1 MGLNADNGAASARQ
15 RPALALNVRGALA
28 RISSNRIGCGMWFAG
43 NHSDVGG
50 SYPESETRQSDISLG
65 WMAHAAQTFP
75 DRKGP
80 DGFGIKVHD
89 SPQHMR
95 ARCGSGC
102 TRKDLSER
110 DAGHPARTARHLS
123 QGSQNWGNLV
133 LCLLGIQPCARSRN
147 RWRTTGFVEFE
158 VYFNAGLLRL
168 VLYFVVLPPAPG
180 PAFVRA
186 PSCSFFAAAIG
197 ASCCDIEATRQ
208 GCAGSERFELCVE
221 FFQWRFSVKNQW
233 RPTARPTSRSC
244 RTSSRANR
252 RASSS

>member
-1 MGLNADNGAASARQ
+1 MPTTAQ
-15 RPALALNVRGALA
+15 QVP
-28 RISSNRIGCGMWFAG
+28 NRIGCGMWFAG

-50 SYPESETRQSDISLG
+50 SYPENETRLSDISLG

-89 SPQHMR
+89 RFLKLNADRLVSGTTSANSVTCGCKSGAVSPQHMR

-147 RWRTTGFVEFE
+147 RWRTTEFVVLE
-158 VYFNAGLLRL
+158 VYFNADD
-168 VLYFVVLPPAPG
+168 Y
-180 PAFVRA
+180 
-186 PSCSFFAAAIG
+186 
-197 ASCCDIEATRQ
+197 
-208 GCAGSERFELCVE
+208 
-221 FFQWRFSVKNQW
+221 
-233 RPTARPTSRSC
+233 
-244 RTSSRANR
+244 
-252 RASSS
+252 